1 MQRCAGGR
9 AATRH
14 AAAVGAS
21 RRERCGGCCP
31 VGSGRWCAA
40 VLRQAG
46 RARIGGTVDGHGLA
60 RARSTNV
67 LASCSR
73 AATMIHSQNCW
84 FVRVHVYRMGLRR
97 TTGPAPVISATVTSA
112 RAFAVRVRYAGRDAR
127 TCAAKGMGPGGR
139 LRARALLAGRVPYAV
154 PKGQSHALW
163 RTSPHDAHC
172 RWLDAACR
180 TTAQTS
186 WCSFVAPMPSGVHNT
201 VTFLGHAGRHRWTEH
216 EDVALLPDEDES
228 PDQIE

>member
-1 MQRCAGGR
+1 M
-9 AATRH
+9 
-14 AAAVGAS
+14 
-21 RRERCGGCCP
+21 
-31 VGSGRWCAA
+31 GSGRWCAA

-127 TCAAKGMGPGGR
+127 TCAAKGMGPAGR
-139 LRARALLAGRVPYAV
+139 LRARTLLAGRVPYAV
-154 PKGQSHALW
+154 PQGQSHALW